1 MSKVINLFGGP
12 GCGKST
18 LAARIFSILKLKDIS
33 CELINEYAKIA
44 IQDDHKKVLEN
55 QIYVF
60 GKQFHRQ
67 WRLYNKVDYII
78 TDSPTILGVFYKSED
93 NPELDALIL
102 SEFKKVNNVNFLL
115 KRKTIFEE
123 NGRRHDIEQSL
134 MYDKLIKEYLDVHN
148 LPYVE
153 IDPDDI
159 EQIIKLI

>member
-1 MSKVINLFGGP
+1 
-12 GCGKST
+12 
-18 LAARIFSILKLKDIS
+18 
-33 CELINEYAKIA
+33 
-44 IQDDHKKVLEN
+44 
-55 QIYVF
+55 
-60 GKQFHRQ
+60 
-67 WRLYNKVDYII
+67 
-78 TDSPTILGVFYKSED
+78 
-93 NPELDALIL
+93 L